1 MICRYLLAC
10 QAQVTDGNRRASLE
24 SIAMT
29 DPINAFAASLD
40 REEPPPFATPMLRAV
55 WHGLRGEWQTA
66 HELAQAQDDED
77 GAWVHAWLHR
87 IEGDLGNAEYWYRRA
102 RRQTRR
108 DEPRD
113 EGLAIARSLIQAITE
128 S

>member
-1 MICRYLLAC
+1 
-10 QAQVTDGNRRASLE
+10 
-24 SIAMT
+24 MT
-29 DPINAFAASLD
+29 DRIQAFAVSLD

-55 WHGLRGEWQTA
+55 WHGLRGDWGTA

-102 RRQTRR
+102 RRQTRH
-108 DEPRD
+108 DETRD
-113 EGLAIARSLIQAITE
+113 EGLAIAQSLIGSITGN
-128 S
+128 